1 MKFMKLNVAPLELTL
16 FIIFVLYLV
25 LPLDT
30 PKFIS
35 SGVNHSIGMVL
46 VVVITLYLFLYV
58 HPILGIL
65 SIFVAYELMRRSS
78 KTKVKHVR
86 FETPTQSK
94 KDADMKK
101 MNPPKEYTLEEDVIA
116 KMAPM
121 RKHGEFIVT
130 SYKPVS
136 EDIHSALLLK

>member
-1 MKFMKLNVAPLELTL
+1 MKLNVDPLELTL

-30 PKFIS
+30 PKMIGN
-35 SGVNHSIGMVL
+35 GVNHPIGMVV
-46 VVVITLYLFLYV
+46 VVVITIYLFLYV

-65 SIFVAYELMRRSS
+65 SIFVAYELMRRSC

-86 FETPTQSK
+86 FETPTQAK
-94 KDADMKK
+94 KDEDMKK
-101 MNPPKEYTLEEDVIA
+101 MNPPKEYTLEEDIVA

-136 EDIHSALLLK
+136 EDVHSAMLLK

>member
-1 MKFMKLNVAPLELTL
+1 MKLNVSPLELTL
-16 FIIFVLYLV
+16 FIIFVLYLT

-30 PKFIS
+30 PKFLC
-35 SGVNHSIGMVL
+35 SGVNHPVGMVL
-46 VVVITLYLFLYV
+46 VVVITIYLFLYV

-65 SIFVAYELMRRSS
+65 SIFVAYELMRRSC
-78 KTKVKHVR
+78 KKEVKHVR

-101 MNPPKEYTLEEDVIA
+101 MNPPKEYTLEEDVVS
-116 KMAPM
+116 KMAPI
-121 RKHGEFIVT
+121 KKTQEYLIT

-136 EDIHSALLLK
+136 EDIHAALLLK